1 MSPSALL
8 DAVVRA
14 SRLNRLVAPFTVR
27 RLLIR
32 SDVLPDELTPAQLA
46 QALPALERGPAV
58 YLEPE
63 DLRLAITE
71 IRALAQ

>member
-14 SRLNRLVAPFTVR
+14 SRLNRVAPFTVR

-46 QALPALERGPAV
+46 QALPALERGLAV

-71 IRALAQ
+71 IRALVQ

>member
-14 SRLNRLVAPFTVR
+14 SRLNRVAPFTVR

-46 QALPALERGPAV
+46 QALPALERGLAV